1 MFGDF
6 FFLLNLTNVDWI
18 VEPFFSF
25 FNYVRN
31 ATSGTHHSI
40 LKSTGVSKLVK
51 WVFRFDEKWLYSGHS
66 KKVSCQTSY
75 FYFWVNPVF
84 FFVFFFTQHS
94 LLQLCRSSHTE
105 YTREQL
111 VNICIDTW
119 NSWILND
126 VIAVICKMLCIR
138 CSKGIKSIFWSDQLY
153 HSSTKCYYSI
163 RYLVSSSIF
172 YIRRINN
179 CFLHDIADWR
189 YIEK

>member
-1 MFGDF
+1 MPPQEPIIPSSN
-6 FFLLNLTNVDWI
+6 LLASQNSSSESLDLM
-18 VEPFFSF
+18 
-25 FNYVRN
+25 RN
-31 ATSGTHHSI
+31 DYIQGTA
-40 LKSTGVSKLVK
+40 KK
-51 WVFRFDEKWLYSGHS
+51 WVAR
-66 KKVSCQTSY
+66 
-75 FYFWVNPVF
+75 PVISIF
-84 FFVFFFTQHS
+84 EWTLFFFFTQHS

-126 VIAVICKMLCIR
+126 VIAFICKMLCIR